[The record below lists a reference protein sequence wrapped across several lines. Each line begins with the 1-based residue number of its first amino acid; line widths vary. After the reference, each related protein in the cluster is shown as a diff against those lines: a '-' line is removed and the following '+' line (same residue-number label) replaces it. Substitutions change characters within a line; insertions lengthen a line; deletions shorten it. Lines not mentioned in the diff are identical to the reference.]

1 MAMTERE
8 QRDFRSYCA
17 SLLDK
22 YGFKFT
28 TTDPTTPIMY
38 VIHKDLEATIDANR
52 ELTSEVKTA
61 ASKINPKV
69 FNFNTHGEAKAFQ
82 VGIGLKWLIISVPVI
97 LLCCIGTWWYSIAS
111 DVKQARAIINNAGNI
126 GELIKRVKKIGD
138 FYVIDFAAAQQDSI
152 RPFIE
157 FRRLNARIVRVYLGK
172 EQSGIDS
179 FK

>member
-38 VIHKDLEATIDANR
+38 VIHKDLEATIDANK
-52 ELTSEVKTA
+52 ELATEIKAA
-61 ASKINPKV
+61 ASKINPTV

-82 VGIGLKWLIISVPVI
+82 VGIGLKWLIISAPVL
-97 LLCCIGTWWYSIAS
+97 LLCCIGTWWYSITS
-111 DVKQARAIINNAGNI
+111 DVKQARMIINNSGNI
-126 GELIKRVKKIGD
+126 GELAKRVKKIDD
-138 FYVIDFAAAQQDSI
+138 FYVIDFVAAQQDSI
-152 RPFIE
+152 KPFSE
-157 FRRLNARIVRVYLGK
+157 FQRLNTRVVRVYLGK
-172 EQSGIDS
+172 ERSESNS